1 MGDVPTVVATS
12 PVKRFAG
19 EVDLPTY
26 LHAGDLLAWKS
37 AVDEAQRLTDAAR
50 SAGDSISLEQAT
62 AINVAW
68 QRGICTIVRA
78 WRVQNLPQS
87 IVAENFPQTPTK
99 AARDLRGWLIRE
111 ISRLFDDEE
120 ELPNA

>member
-1 MGDVPTVVATS
+1 MGDVPTVVKTS

-19 EVDLPTY
+19 EVDLPAY
-26 LHAGDLLAWKS
+26 LHAADVLAWKT
-37 AVDEAQRLTDAAR
+37 AIDEAQQLTDEAR

-62 AINVAW
+62 AINVAY

-78 WRVQNLPQS
+78 WRLQGLPQS
-87 IVAENFPQTPTK
+87 IVPENFPQTPSK
-99 AARDLRGWLIRE
+99 AARDLRGWLMRE
-111 ISRLFDDEE
+111 ITALFDDED